1 MTISRYS
8 TSLHN
13 SLEFIPGSH
22 KRSNKHY
29 FKGIS
34 FELYWEIIVLHNKCC
49 RSILPT
55 MYPAAEAPGGKTSPC
70 DYIRLGNISRER
82 MVSVQNI
89 DEGLIWG
96 SVHIP
101 ILLSS
106 TMVWIPWDKTAALRE
121 TRLTIIT
128 RYESWDFHTS
138 SRSNYQTSIYSDLT
152 KYKATTSSYNEYKIT
167 V

>member
-1 MTISRYS
+1 MTIPRYS

-55 MYPAAEAPGGKTSPC
+55 MYPAPGGKTSPC

-106 TMVWIPWDKTAALRE
+106 TMVWIPWEKTAAFPYRNFKFVANMRNMHVLAMLHDCNWFQPYMSQE
-121 TRLTIIT
+121 INIVLIC
-128 RYESWDFHTS
+128 SF
-138 SRSNYQTSIYSDLT
+138 
-152 KYKATTSSYNEYKIT
+152 
-167 V
+167 